1 MRVLIEQEC
10 AAVAGGHESE
20 CEQVVT
26 TILIVGGA
34 IGGGMVSGGPGALTG
49 ATIGG
54 LAAQA
59 LAHPI
64 CKAIEKEGE
73 ETEEVG
79 RELQNWFD
87 NKYVSW
93 FQTRGSNGPN
103 QPKIYAPHELVPD
116 GATY

>member
-20 CEQVVT
+20 CEQTVT

-64 CKAIEKEGE
+64 CKAIEGE
-73 ETEEVG
+73 EEEVG
-79 RELQNWFD
+79 PELQNWFD
-87 NKYVSW
+87 NKYDSW
-93 FQTRGSNGPN
+93 FQSRNSSNPN
-103 QPKIYAPHELVPD
+103 QPKIYAPHELVAD